1 MKPEML
7 EAMHKE
13 LSIREQCRII
23 ALPRSRYY
31 YKPQPIML
39 DIKIAD
45 EIDRIYTKHPYYGS
59 RRIREEMRRLGYVIG
74 RGRIRRYM
82 HLMGYRAIYPRKS
95 LSRRNKEHKV
105 YPYLLRGVRV
115 DHVNQVWGTDITF
128 IPMSHGFAYLVV
140 IMDWHSRCV
149 LSWRLST
156 TLDADFCVEAIN
168 EALAAY
174 GEPEIFNS
182 DQGCQFT
189 SRDFTEK
196 LLARSIRISMDGRGR
211 AFDNIF
217 VERLWRSV
225 KYEEVYIKSYE
236 NVNECRSSLRT
247 YFEFYNQQRVHQA
260 LEYATPAEVYYGQ
273 AALKV
278 G

>member
-1 MKPEML
+1 ML
-7 EAMHKE
+7 EAAHDK

-31 YKPQPIML
+31 YQPQPIML
-39 DIKIAD
+39 DMDIAG
-45 EIDRIYTKHPYYGS
+45 EIDRIYTKRPYYGS
-59 RRIREEMRRLGYVIG
+59 RRIRAEMRRLGQVIG
-74 RGRIRRYM
+74 RGRVRRYM
-82 HLMGYRAIYPRKS
+82 SLMGYRAIYPRKS
-95 LSRRNKEHKV
+95 LSRPNKEHKV
-105 YPYLLRGVRV
+105 YPYLLRGVKV
-115 DHVNQVWGTDITF
+115 DHVNQVWGADITF
-128 IPMSHGFAYLVV
+128 IPMPHGFAYLVV
-140 IMDWHSRCV
+140 ILDWYSRYV

-217 VERLWRSV
+217 VERLWRTV

-236 NVNECRSSLRT
+236 NMNECRASLGT
-247 YFEFYNQQRVHQA
+247 YFEFYNHERVHQA
-260 LEYATPAEVYYGQ
+260 LGYATPAEVHCGQ
-273 AALKV
+273 AAWKV

>member
-1 MKPEML
+1 ML

-31 YKPQPIML
+31 YKPQPVML
-39 DIKIAD
+39 DMKIAD
-45 EIDRIYTKHPYYGS
+45 EIDRIYTKRPYYGS
-59 RRIREEMRRLGYVIG
+59 RRIREEMKRLGYVIG

-82 HLMGYRAIYPRKS
+82 HLMGYQAIYPKKS

-140 IMDWHSRCV
+140 IMDWYSRCV

-168 EALAAY
+168 EALAPY

-247 YFEFYNQQRVHQA
+247 YFEFYNQERFHQA
-260 LEYATPAEVYYGQ
+260 LGYATPAEVYYGRV
-273 AALKV
+273 ALKV

>member
-1 MKPEML
+1 ML

-31 YKPQPIML
+31 YKPQPVML
-39 DIKIAD
+39 DMKIAD
-45 EIDRIYTKHPYYGS
+45 EIDRIYTKRPYYGS
-59 RRIREEMRRLGYVIG
+59 RRIREEMKRLGYVIG

-95 LSRRNKEHKV
+95 LSRPNKEHKV

-140 IMDWHSRCV
+140 IMDWYSRCV

-168 EALAAY
+168 EALAVY

-196 LLARSIRISMDGRGR
+196 LLAKSIRISMDGRGR

-217 VERLWRSV
+217 VERLWRTV

-236 NVNECRSSLRT
+236 NVSECRSSLGA
-247 YFEFYNQQRVHQA
+247 YFEFYNQQRFHQA
-260 LEYATPAEVYYGQ
+260 LGYATPAEVYYGRV
-273 AALKV
+273 AWKV

>member
-1 MKPEML
+1 ML

-31 YKPQPIML
+31 YQPQPVML
-39 DIKIAD
+39 DMRIAD
-45 EIDRIYTKHPYYGS
+45 EIDRIYTKRPYYGS

-82 HLMGYRAIYPRKS
+82 ALMGYRAIYPRKS
-95 LSRRNKEHKV
+95 LSRPNKEHKI
-105 YPYLLRGVRV
+105 YPYLLRGVPV
-115 DHVNQVWGTDITF
+115 DHVNQVWGSDITF

-140 IMDWHSRCV
+140 IMDWYSRSV

-156 TLDADFCVEAIN
+156 TLDAEFCVEAIN

-174 GEPEIFNS
+174 GDPEIFNS

-196 LLARSIRISMDGRGR
+196 LLAKSIRISMDGRGR

-217 VERLWRSV
+217 VERLWRTV

-236 NVNECRSSLRT
+236 SVNECRESLRT
-247 YFEFYNQQRVHQA
+247 YFAFYNQERVHQA
-260 LEYATPAEVYYGQ
+260 LGYATPAEVYHGR

>member
-1 MKPEML
+1 MKQEML
-7 EAMHKE
+7 DAMHE
-13 LSIREQCRII
+13 QLSIREQCRII

-31 YKPQPIML
+31 YQPRPAML
-39 DIKIAD
+39 DMKIAD
-45 EIDRIYTKHPYYGS
+45 EIDRIYTIHPYYGS
-59 RRIREEMRRLGYVIG
+59 RRIREEMKRLGYVIG

-82 HLMGYRAIYPRKS
+82 HLMGYRAIYPKKN
-95 LSRRNKEHKV
+95 LSRPNKEHKI
-105 YPYLLRGVRV
+105 YPYLLRGVKV
-115 DHVNQVWGTDITF
+115 DHVNQVWSTDITF

-140 IMDWHSRCV
+140 IMDWYSRSV

-168 EALAAY
+168 EALAIY

-196 LLARSIRISMDGRGR
+196 LLAKSIRISMDGRGR

-217 VERLWRSV
+217 VERLWRTV

-236 NVNECRSSLRT
+236 NVKECRESLKT
-247 YFEFYNQQRVHQA
+247 YFEFYNQERVHQA
-260 LEYATPAEVYYGQ
+260 LGYATPAEVYHGR

>member
-1 MKPEML
+1 VKQEML
-7 EAMHKE
+7 EAVHGQ

-39 DIKIAD
+39 DMKIAD
-45 EIDRIYTKHPYYGS
+45 EIDRIYTKRPYYGS

-95 LSRRNKEHKV
+95 LSRPNKEHKV
-105 YPYLLRGVRV
+105 YPYLLRGVKV

-128 IPMSHGFAYLVV
+128 IPMSHGFVYLVV
-140 IMDWHSRCV
+140 IMDWYSRCV

-196 LLARSIRISMDGRGR
+196 LLARSICISMDGRGR

-217 VERLWRSV
+217 VERLWRTV

-236 NVNECRSSLRT
+236 NVNECRASLRT
-247 YFEFYNQQRVHQA
+247 YFEFYNQERVHQA
-260 LEYATPAEVYYGQ
+260 LGYATPAEVYLGRV
-273 AALKV
+273 ALKV
-278 G
+278 S

>member
-1 MKPEML
+1 ML
-7 EAMHKE
+7 EAMHKG

-31 YKPQPIML
+31 YKPQLIML
-39 DIKIAD
+39 DMKIAD
-45 EIDRIYTKHPYYGS
+45 EIDRIYTKRPYYGS
-59 RRIREEMRRLGYVIG
+59 RRIREEMRRMGYVIG

-95 LSRRNKEHKV
+95 LSRPNKEHKV
-105 YPYLLRGVRV
+105 YPYLLRGVQV

-128 IPMSHGFAYLVV
+128 IPMSHGFVYLVV
-140 IMDWHSRCV
+140 IMDWYSRCV

-196 LLARSIRISMDGRGR
+196 LLAKSIRISMDGRGR

-217 VERLWRSV
+217 VERLWRTV

-247 YFEFYNQQRVHQA
+247 YFEFYNQQRFHQA
-260 LEYATPAEVYYGQ
+260 LGYATPAKVYLGRV
-273 AALKV
+273 ALKV

>member
-1 MKPEML
+1 ML

-13 LSIREQCRII
+13 LSIREQCRIV

-39 DIKIAD
+39 DMKIAD
-45 EIDRIYTKHPYYGS
+45 EIDRIYTKRPYYGS
-59 RRIREEMRRLGYVIG
+59 RRIREDMRRMGYVIG

-82 HLMGYRAIYPRKS
+82 RLMGYQAIYPRMS
-95 LSRRNKEHKV
+95 LSRPNKEHKV
-105 YPYLLRGVRV
+105 YPYLLRGVKV

-128 IPMSHGFAYLVV
+128 IPMTHGFAYLVV
-140 IMDWHSRCV
+140 IMDWYSRCV

-217 VERLWRSV
+217 VERLWRTV

-236 NVNECRSSLRT
+236 SVNECRSSLGT
-247 YFEFYNQQRVHQA
+247 YFEFYNQERVHQA
-260 LEYATPAEVYYGQ
+260 LGYATPAEVYCGRV
-273 AALKV
+273 ALKV

>member
-39 DIKIAD
+39 DMKIAD
-45 EIDRIYTKHPYYGS
+45 EIDRIYTKWPYYGS
-59 RRIREEMRRLGYVIG
+59 RRIRAEMRRLGYVIG

-95 LSRRNKEHKV
+95 LSRPNKEHKV

-140 IMDWHSRCV
+140 IMDWYSRCV

-196 LLARSIRISMDGRGR
+196 LLAKSIRISMDGRGR

-217 VERLWRSV
+217 VERLWRTV

-236 NVNECRSSLRT
+236 NVNECRLNLRT

-260 LEYATPAEVYYGQ
+260 LGYATPAEVYFGRV
-273 AALKV
+273 ALKV